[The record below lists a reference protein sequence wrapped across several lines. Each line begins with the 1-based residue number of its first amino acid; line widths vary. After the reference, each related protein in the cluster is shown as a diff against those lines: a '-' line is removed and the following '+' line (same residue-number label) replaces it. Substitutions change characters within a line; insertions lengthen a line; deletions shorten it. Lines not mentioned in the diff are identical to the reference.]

1 MINRW
6 MRENNRKMKTALCFT
21 LASMMLFASACG
33 AKGTEDE
40 KNTFGD
46 KDFSAFKTPGAMEA
60 AYDYESC
67 FLPGKDKISQP
78 YVGDTMPY
86 YENGTYYIYY
96 LKDGG
101 DSYNHSI
108 YLATTNDFKSY
119 TEIDEPILESSRDG
133 KQDGWI
139 GTGSMIKVDNEY
151 LFFYTGHASGPS
163 EYKETIMLA
172 RGDSPYSFTK
182 DDSFEIVPDPSLK
195 QKNDFRDPEAHIDET
210 TGDIILTVT
219 ASKDGLARILK
230 YTVKRDLSGYTYDG
244 IIYDDPI
251 GKVYNLECSDTF
263 KIGNYYYITYSAQ
276 DDTLWYARSDKP
288 YGPFADYA
296 RLDNELFYAAKHVTD
311 GESDYMVGWV
321 RRSESASSVY
331 EVSAW
336 GGNMAAQQI
345 VQKKDGSLYL
355 VPVTA
360 ISESFVNKRK
370 LSSEKDTITIDAGA
384 LYDYKE
390 VFTAYER
397 FKLSGTFSFENNG
410 GSFGL
415 AFDFKKNAKDY
426 KLITISPKDEKITLE
441 FNNGNNLIAEKEI
454 KLEAGKEYNFTYIQE
469 GSVGFFYIDDVT
481 AFSVRLYGVSGKNI
495 RLFAGD
501 NKVTFSNLKEF
512 TTGDRSLEEH
522 K

>member
-1 MINRW
+1 MIKHW
-6 MRENNRKMKTALCFT
+6 MCKKNTGIKRFLC
-21 LASMMLFASACG
+21 LAMVGAMTVLAAACG
-33 AKGTEDE
+33 TKEPVADD
-40 KNTFGD
+40 NDYND
-46 KDFSAFKTPGAMEA
+46 KDFSSYKTPGAMEA
-60 AYDYESC
+60 AYEYKSC
-67 FLPGKDKISQP
+67 FLPAKDKLAQP

-86 YENGTYYIYY
+86 YEDGTYYIYY

-108 YLATTNDFKSY
+108 YLATTTDFTTF
-119 TEIDEPILESSRDG
+119 TEIDEPIIESSRDG

-172 RGDSPYSFTK
+172 KGDSPYSFTK
-182 DDSFEIVPDPSLK
+182 CESFEIIPDPSLK
-195 QKNDFRDPEAHIDET
+195 QKNDFRDPEAHVDEA

-263 KIGNYYYITYSAQ
+263 RIGNYYYITYSAQ

-288 YGPFADYA
+288 YGPFSHHE
-296 RLDNELFYAAKHVTD
+296 RLDNKLFYAPKHVSD
-311 GESDYMVGWV
+311 GISDYMIGWV
-321 RRSESASSVY
+321 RRSESPSSTY

-336 GGNMAAQQI
+336 GGNMATQQI
-345 VQKKDGSLYL
+345 AQNKDGSLYL
-355 VPVTA
+355 TPVTA
-360 ISESFVNKRK
+360 ISESFVNSRK
-370 LSSEKDTITIDAGA
+370 LSVKKDGLTIDAGA
-384 LYDYKE
+384 LYNYEK
-390 VFTAYER
+390 VFTAYES
-397 FKLSGTFSFENNG
+397 FKLSGTFNFKDNK

-415 AFDFKKNAKDY
+415 AFDFKKNSNDY
-426 KLITISPKDEKITLE
+426 KLITISPKDEKIALE
-441 FNNGNNLIAEKEI
+441 FNNGKNLITEKKI
-454 KLEAGKEYNFTYIQE
+454 KLEPGKDYNFTYIQE
-469 GSVGFFYIDDVT
+469 GSVGFFYIDGIT
-481 AFSVRLYGVSGKNI
+481 AFSVRLYGVSGKSVS
-495 RLFAGD
+495 LYAG
-501 NKVTFSNLKEF
+501 NNQVTFSNLKEF
-512 TTGDRSLEEH
+512 TGIAAT